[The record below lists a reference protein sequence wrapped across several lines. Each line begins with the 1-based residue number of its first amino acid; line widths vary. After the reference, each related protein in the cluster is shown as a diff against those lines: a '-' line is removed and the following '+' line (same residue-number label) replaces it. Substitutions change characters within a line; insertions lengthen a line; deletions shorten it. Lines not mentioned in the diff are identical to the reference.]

1 MIVILACLACFI
13 FGACT
18 GFLISGLCF
27 AASDK
32 KSQYLD
38 QH

>member
-1 MIVILACLACFI
+1 MITILACLACFI
-13 FGACT
+13 FGGCA
-18 GFLISGLCF
+18 GFLISGICV

-38 QH
+38 QY